1 MRYMMLLSG
10 TNPSNTPPPELM
22 EAIMKIGSEATE
34 AGVLLDTAGLLP
46 SVAGARVAL
55 ENNRVIVTDGPFT
68 ESKELI
74 SYALMEVR
82 SKEEAVEWASR
93 FVKAHRDHW
102 TGWEGVT
109 DIRKVMGPE
118 DFG

>member
-1 MRYMMLLSG
+1 MRYMMLLSA
-10 TNPSNTPPPELM
+10 TNPSTTPPPELM
-22 EAIMKIGSEATE
+22 EAIMKIGAEATE

-46 SVAGARVAL
+46 SVAGSRVTLSDSAL
-55 ENNRVIVTDGPFT
+55 TVTDGPFT

-82 SKEEAVEWASR
+82 SGEEAIEWASR
-93 FVKAHRDHW
+93 FMKAHRDHW
-102 TGWEGVT
+102 AGWEGVT

-118 DFG
+118 DFA